1 MEWAATVRVGAFELD
16 LRSRELRS
24 ATSRRRLQDQPFEIL
39 RALVAARGAVV
50 TREELC
56 RSLWP
61 DGTFVDFEHS
71 LNAAMKRL
79 RAALGDDAIEPR
91 YVETI
96 PRRGY
101 RLIAPVVAPDA
112 VGTPHARGTGRQP
125 ERAHTARLAVL
136 PFANLSGDP
145 AQQYF
150 SDGLTEEMIAE
161 LGRLCGA
168 RIGVLAR
175 WSSMLFRDG
184 GRTVREIGD
193 ALRADYLLEGSVRR
207 EGERVRITA
216 RLVETAGETHLWAE
230 TYERPVADCLS
241 VQADVAKRIAVSL
254 ASELMPAAREL
265 PRLDPAQAG
274 AYQTYLKG
282 RYHWNRPGDEGL
294 AESIAYFDEA
304 LAQDPGLA
312 AAHSSKARA
321 LVAQA
326 EYYNEPALA
335 ALGRARE
342 AALRARELD
351 PGHWRAYVALGD
363 VSRLLDWNWAAAEAA
378 YRQATALNPN
388 NESAH
393 RALAVLLTV
402 TGRFDEAIAAV
413 DRAVELDPLCLV
425 VGTSAAWVR
434 YIAGDYDDVEA
445 RCLHSI
451 DMDQRYGYSLARRLL
466 SATYLQTGRA
476 VEAVELLELARR
488 TGGDEPILLA
498 WLVYARAAA
507 GDHSGAM
514 ALMTR
519 LTRADVPAYHLA
531 LACAGVGD
539 HDRAFD
545 ALEVAAARRDPAVGQ
560 LLVEPRFEPLR
571 ADSRFVG
578 LAARMGLSVARTRA

>member
-24 ATSRRRLQDQPFEIL
+24 AAGRRRLQEQPFEIL
-39 RALVAARGAVV
+39 RALVAAPGTVV

-101 RLIAPVVAPDA
+101 RLIATVQPAEGA
-112 VGTPHARGTGRQP
+112 GTGGRP
-125 ERAHTARLAVL
+125 AGDDPAARTHAARLAVL
-136 PFANLSGDP
+136 PFVNLSGDP
-145 AQQYF
+145 SQQYF
-150 SDGLTEEMIAE
+150 SDGLTEEMIAQ

-184 GRTVREIGD
+184 VRPIREIGE
-193 ALRADYLLEGSVRR
+193 ALRADFLLEGSVRR
-207 EGERVRITA
+207 DGERVRITA

-254 ASELMPAAREL
+254 ASELMPNAREM

-304 LAQDPGLA
+304 LVQDPALA
-312 AAHSSKARA
+312 PAHASKARA

-326 EYYNEPALA
+326 EYYNEPAAPVLT
-335 ALGRARE
+335 RARE
-342 AALRARELD
+342 AALRSLALD
-351 PGHWRAYVALGD
+351 PAQWRAHVALGD
-363 VSRLLDWNWAAAEAA
+363 VHRLLDWDWPAAEAA
-378 YRQATALNPN
+378 YHQATGLNPN
-388 NESAH
+388 SESAH

-402 TGRFDEAIAAV
+402 TGRFSEAIEAV
-413 DRAVELDPLCLV
+413 DRAAALDPLCLV

-434 YIAGDYDDVEA
+434 YIAGDYGTVVE

-451 DMDQRYGYSLARRLL
+451 DMDHHYGYSLARRLL
-466 SATYLQTGRA
+466 SAAYLQTGRA
-476 VEAVELLELARR
+476 AEAVQLLELARSA
-488 TGGDEPILLA
+488 GGDEPILLA
-498 WLVYARAAA
+498 WLVYARAAMGDDGGATSLMERLA
-507 GDHSGAM
+507 G
-514 ALMTR
+514 T
-519 LTRADVPAYHLA
+519 DVPAYHLA
-531 LACAGVGD
+531 IARVGLGD
-539 HDRAFD
+539 HDRAFA
-545 ALEVAAARRDPAVGQ
+545 ALNLAADRRDPAVGQ
-560 LLVEPRFEPLR
+560 LCVEPRFAPLR
-571 ADSRFVG
+571 RDARFAALARQLG
-578 LAARMGLSVARTRA
+578 LPVTVSSH